1 MVDDNKQ
8 MLTRHYASPHRVSTP
23 PPTRGPVSVGGG
35 GGCSFAVSV
44 CFQLKFFF
52 FWTTVCSQNPKTRV
66 KPKARGSNA
75 ARQVVLY
82 GPQELKNEQ
91 HL

>member
-8 MLTRHYASPHRVSTP
+8 MLTRRYVSPHRVSTP
-23 PPTRGPVSVGGG
+23 PPPRGPVSV

-52 FWTTVCSQNPKTRV
+52 FGRLSAAKTLRHV
-66 KPKARGSNA
+66 SNLRPGVQMRPA
-75 ARQVVLY
+75 M
-82 GPQELKNEQ
+82 
-91 HL
+91 